1 MLSVQ
6 ILFLSIFLDREP
18 NENGQ
23 CTVTIRGA
31 DEDVQKAKKIIEDL
45 TVDLLSA
52 AASQPEPQKEY
63 EIIDWKAAAQECVSS
78 TSCHAQ
84 LLTRI

>member
-1 MLSVQ
+1 MS
-6 ILFLSIFLDREP
+6 LDREV

-31 DEDVQKAKKIIEDL
+31 DDNVQKTKKIIEDL

-52 AASQPEPQKEY
+52 AATSEPAPQKEY
-63 EIIDWKAAAQECVSS
+63 EVIDWKAAAQECVSS
-78 TSCHAQ
+78 SGSIPQ
-84 LLTRI
+84 ILIELI